1 MKILIV
7 DDHLAMRFAVGALLG
22 SSEDME
28 LVGEADN
35 AEEALR
41 QAQENSPDL
50 AIVDLQLK
58 GEGSGIELCR
68 EMKSLP
74 DPPKVLVY
82 TAHNTREHAHAAL
95 LSGADGFLHKS
106 LDYEELPDVVRR
118 TCASERPWLLGIEEE
133 EAGRQLQA
141 DSKSALTTRE
151 KEVLDLIRIGRTNA
165 EIAAELSV
173 SLSTIK
179 THVGHILRK
188 TERESR
194 REL

>member
-7 DDHLAMRFAVGALLG
+7 DDHPVMRFAVGALLG